1 MVPSS
6 SILLYQ
12 TYSSSLLVPIPL
24 IFHSSS
30 LYSTLRIACR
40 VMAKLEE
47 ASQFLYANAFAS
59 IGTVAAITLCL
70 VLAAT
75 ESMRRKKTEK
85 KRVAVTPDT
94 TAATAAA
101 TATTAAAVEV
111 TASAAAAAAPV
122 TIPAAVADS
131 SE

>member
-1 MVPSS
+1 MQN
-6 SILLYQ
+6 LFFF
-12 TYSSSLLVPIPL
+12 SLLVPIPL

-30 LYSTLRIACR
+30 FYSTHCIACR
-40 VMAKLEE
+40 VMAKLDE

-85 KRVAVTPDT
+85 KRAAVTPDT
-94 TAATAAA
+94 TATTPAA
-101 TATTAAAVEV
+101 TATAAAVEV
-111 TASAAAAAAPV
+111 TAAAAAPV

-131 SE
+131 DE